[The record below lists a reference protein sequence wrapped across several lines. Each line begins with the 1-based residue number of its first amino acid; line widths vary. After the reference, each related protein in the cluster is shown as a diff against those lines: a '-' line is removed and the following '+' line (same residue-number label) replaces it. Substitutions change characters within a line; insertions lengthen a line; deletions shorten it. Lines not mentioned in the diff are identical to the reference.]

1 MSFTEQNLNE
11 FFTEDYEKISDQKMF
26 YHYSSFET
34 SIDHIIDKKSLK
46 FSNPIT
52 FNDPFDCSEK
62 LLNVRYDKQHIN
74 EILKQNHNHY
84 NRKDRRS
91 LKVNEIKRQQNLI
104 MKEKR
109 EEFKICCFSGKNDN
123 MLMWSHYANKHTGIC
138 CGFDFPIKIPKQF
151 IIKPIRY
158 EDQVNKLDGETN
170 LNKIILYWL
179 TTKSKMWEYEEEYR
193 AICLSKEPQKDFEIY
208 HYDPQYLK
216 EIIFGCNI
224 DHKQIEKTIK
234 QLKKSID
241 TKNIIFK
248 RALLNTATFNIKIEG
263 L

>member
-1 MSFTEQNLNE
+1 MTEDNLNNL
-11 FFTEDYEKISDQKMF
+11 FAEDNKKISKQNMF

-34 SIDHIIDKKSLK
+34 SIEHIIIKNSLK
-46 FSNPIT
+46 FSNPIL

-62 LLNVRYDKQHIN
+62 LLKVKYDKSHIN
-74 EILKQNHNHY
+74 EVLKQNHSYY

-91 LKVNEIKRQQNLI
+91 LKVDEVKRQQNLI

-123 MLMWSHYANKHTGIC
+123 MLMWSHYANKHSGIC
-138 CGFDFPIKIPKQF
+138 CGFDFPISIPGKF
-151 IIKPIRY
+151 LIKPVRY
-158 EDQVNKLDGETN
+158 EDHVNLLEGETD

-179 TTKSKMWEYEEEYR
+179 TTKSRMWEYEIEYR
-193 AICLSKEPQKDFEIY
+193 AICLSKEPYKNFEISN
-208 HYDPQYLK
+208 YDPKYLK

-224 DHKQIEKTIK
+224 DHKQIEKAIK
-234 QLKKSID
+234 KLKRSIPIKD
-241 TKNIIFK
+241 ISFK
-248 RALLNTATFNIKIEG
+248 RASLNIDTFNINIED